1 MEASYRAGVAGIV
14 QKYRYP
20 KISFFEPIIAI
31 NSIDLLL
38 ESSHMRHAIGR
49 LCGSFISTA
58 VKRSAFL
65 LPTTTARHQL
75 SSTQS
80 NLSMSTQLWQQLT
93 TQLKEKIKNEDD
105 RYRKASERSWEI
117 NSALVRS
124 NFAYDSGGLDS
135 QSIADD
141 TLDKLVKDTVS
152 CTDMYNNIVHD
163 NGEGDIIKVHERAPR
178 LGGLSNKMEDYARVS
193 CVNM

>member
-1 MEASYRAGVAGIV
+1 M
-14 QKYRYP
+14 RY
-20 KISFFEPIIAI
+20 
-31 NSIDLLL
+31 
-38 ESSHMRHAIGR
+38 AIGR
-49 LCGSFISTA
+49 LCGSFISTTT
-58 VKRSAFL
+58 VKRSTFL
-65 LPTTTARHQL
+65 FPTTTTRYQL

-80 NLSMSTQLWQQLT
+80 NMSTHQQLWQQLT
-93 TQLKEKIKNEDD
+93 SQLEEIKNEDD

-124 NFAYDSGGLDS
+124 NFAYDSGDLDS
-135 QSIADD
+135 QSIADA